1 MPKTYMYRKGSTQLV
16 IRMKIKEKW
25 GSSYNSYYCNCFSI
39 DTSIYKADKLTV
51 FVMICIR
58 TLFVE
63 LLHATDLF
71 PK

>member
-1 MPKTYMYRKGSTQLV
+1 MLKTCMYRQGSTHLV
-16 IRMKIKEKW
+16 IRMKMKEKW
-25 GSSYNSYYCNCFSI
+25 ESSHDHYYPNCFSI